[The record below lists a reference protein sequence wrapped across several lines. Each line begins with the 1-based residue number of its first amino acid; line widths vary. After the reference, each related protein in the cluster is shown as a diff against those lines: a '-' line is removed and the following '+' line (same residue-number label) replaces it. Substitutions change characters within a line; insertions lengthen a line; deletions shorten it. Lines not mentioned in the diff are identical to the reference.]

1 MYVFSLYRYIIP
13 WLIIQ
18 QTLWI
23 KENAP
28 GLNLWGGMYGVVR
41 EISPKHE
48 AVGCRLFHLPSIP
61 PPATVATTFAATFIL
76 RNAVVRTNTFILDE
90 EIHIPDGSYLLHLP
104 KCPVFIQLPHLK
116 INPAKTS
123 LYAIRAKL
131 NPSEQGPIFI
141 HIDTTYNK

>member
-1 MYVFSLYRYIIP
+1 MFSLYRHNTMAYYSTDLVDKRKRP
-13 WLIIQ
+13 WP
-18 QTLWI
+18 
-23 KENAP
+23 KSV
-28 GLNLWGGMYGVVR
+28 GGMYGVVR

-61 PPATVATTFAATFIL
+61 PPATVATTVATTFIL

-123 LYAIRAKL
+123 LYAIGQ
-131 NPSEQGPIFI
+131 N
-141 HIDTTYNK
+141 